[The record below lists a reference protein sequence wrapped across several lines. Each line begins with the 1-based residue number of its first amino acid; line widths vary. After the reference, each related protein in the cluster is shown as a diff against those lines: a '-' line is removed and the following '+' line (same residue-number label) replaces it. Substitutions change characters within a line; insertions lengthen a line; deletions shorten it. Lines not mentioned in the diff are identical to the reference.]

1 MFSYLKVKLF
11 WRHILNPMLQ
21 FSTLAVPVLGWSLE
35 DLLCYYLLCRGVDC
49 SAIISALNACSLP
62 KWVLVTTSGHANEPH
77 SDADSFQNNEL
88 YTVNLIHNA
97 QTPMQN
103 VLFVQYDGHYFL
115 GYFSNVFLGWKLQN
129 LYHFSFSSTENIIFS
144 MLKLIYFIYLQQKFV
159 WHHISLNFV
168 HSKRHCLREATL
180 YLQQGCMPRPKA
192 LPWEKLL
199 PRHAWLQNIL
209 ILPRPPR
216 KCTEFDCYPTLPRGF
231 F

>member
-97 QTPMQN
+97 QTPMHN

-129 LYHFSFSSTENIIFS
+129 LYHFSFSSTENIIFQCS
-144 MLKLIYFIYLQQKFV
+144 NWFILFIYNKSLYDITQV
-159 WHHISLNFV
+159 WTLFTLRDIVCVRRPFIC
-168 HSKRHCLREATL
+168 SKDARPALRPCPGKNCCPGTP
-180 YLQQGCMPRPKA
+180 GSK
-192 LPWEKLL
+192 
-199 PRHAWLQNIL
+199 I
-209 ILPRPPR
+209 
-216 KCTEFDCYPTLPRGF
+216 F
-231 F
+231 